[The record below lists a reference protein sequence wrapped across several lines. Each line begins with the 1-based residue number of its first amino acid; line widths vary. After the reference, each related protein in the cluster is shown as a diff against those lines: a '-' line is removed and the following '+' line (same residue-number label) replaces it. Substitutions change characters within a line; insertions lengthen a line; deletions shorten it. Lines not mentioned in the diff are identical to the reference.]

1 MIHSKKYMKIGKEEM
16 FSYAV
21 SRKAVGSNFIL
32 FQFSEYLMDKR
43 YLVVLGVA
51 WSKVIFECWSC
62 LSQEAEKFPDIE
74 VNGQSFLKL
83 GGIFIIVVSHIT
95 IEAKTGC

>member
-1 MIHSKKYMKIGKEEM
+1 MIHSKKDMKIGKEEM
-16 FSYAV
+16 FSYTV

-62 LSQEAEKFPDIE
+62 LSQETGIE

-95 IEAKTGC
+95 IEAKAGC